1 MSLFHKLSL
10 QFLVFGLCCCVTE
23 HQPTDVS
30 PLPVRACSV
39 IFNLEA
45 GYVCCYSSLRAILR
59 FLCLQKM
66 HLLSKMCKIKL
77 EVKCKLCL
85 SITTSIAKNASNSC
99 IYPDVGLLD
108 AIGKDCCNI

>member
-1 MSLFHKLSL
+1 ML
-10 QFLVFGLCCCVTE
+10 TE
-23 HQPTDVS
+23 DALTEQNV
-30 PLPVRACSV
+30 
-39 IFNLEA
+39 
-45 GYVCCYSSLRAILR
+45 
-59 FLCLQKM
+59 
-66 HLLSKMCKIKL
+66 KIKV

>member
-1 MSLFHKLSL
+1 MCYFEISML
-10 QFLVFGLCCCVTE
+10 TE
-23 HQPTDVS
+23 DALTEQNV
-30 PLPVRACSV
+30 
-39 IFNLEA
+39 
-45 GYVCCYSSLRAILR
+45 
-59 FLCLQKM
+59 
-66 HLLSKMCKIKL
+66 KIKV